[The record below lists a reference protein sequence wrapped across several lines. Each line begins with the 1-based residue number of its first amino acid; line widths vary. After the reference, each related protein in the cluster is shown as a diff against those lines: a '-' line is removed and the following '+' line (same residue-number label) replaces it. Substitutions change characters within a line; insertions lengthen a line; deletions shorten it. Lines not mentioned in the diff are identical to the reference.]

1 VSNQG
6 GAPEILPELSKS
18 ATRLK
23 REKLERVPWD
33 HSGRH
38 PGSPF
43 FTRLLNIM
51 FEFGNRFIFRE
62 SENDKLPSTEG
73 GVIYVSTHI
82 NGLVDPMVITRVQ
95 DKRVISLGRHDLM
108 TRPIIGW
115 WARKFGSQPVL
126 RRAEIEAG
134 IVDAEFAK
142 MINQRGM
149 LTVSSCLAA
158 GHSAVVMPEGKSH
171 QDSRLHALRTGSPRS
186 ALAAAG
192 IAFQRNQSPPV
203 IQTVGL
209 HWRTHYLVR
218 TDCYVE
224 FGPTIQVPQTYD
236 LASRELLCSGTWV
249 EPSKEATIS
258 LRDEMFDKLSPLT
271 PEVSDWETYRAWK
284 LIANMQANK
293 AGKPIKKLSEE
304 IHETRKVRE
313 RLGEVETPLIE
324 SAKAAADIL
333 NDNNL
338 YSNAI
343 GPNNL
348 LKEATITELIRGLFG
363 LIMMLCSSL
372 VAIPANIIQTTLAW
386 ILAGSSDE
394 GLDSRT
400 TYFML
405 AGMFSP
411 ILFWWIPI
419 SVLIAT
425 TSDGIITLEDFL
437 NPIAAFLLIYISSII
452 FVYGYDLWTDFI
464 TSFRRRKLSKSPTG
478 QRLNNLL
485 ESIDLQLVALK

>member
-1 VSNQG
+1 MSDQAE
-6 GAPEILPELSKS
+6 APEILPELSKS

-33 HSGRH
+33 HSGKH
-38 PGSPF
+38 PGNRF
-43 FTRLLNIM
+43 FTWLLDLM
-51 FEFGNRFIFRE
+51 FEYGNRFIFRR
-62 SENDKLPSTEG
+62 SENDQLPVTKG

-126 RRAEIEAG
+126 RKAEIEAG
-134 IVDAEFAK
+134 IVDAEYAK
-142 MINQRGM
+142 KINQRGM

-171 QDSRLHALRTGSPRS
+171 QDSQLHALRTGSPRS

-192 IAFQRNQSPPV
+192 IAFQRDQPLPV

-224 FGPTIQVPQTYD
+224 FGPTIEVPQTYD
-236 LASRELLCSGTWV
+236 VSSRESLSSGIWV
-249 EPSKEATIS
+249 EPSHEATIS
-258 LRDEMFDKLSPLT
+258 LRDEMFEKLSPLT
-271 PEVSDWETYRAWK
+271 PEAPDWETYRAWK
-284 LIANMQANK
+284 LIANMQSNK
-293 AGKPIKKLSEE
+293 AGKSINKLSEE

-313 RLGEVETPLIE
+313 RFSGVDNSLID
-324 SAKAAADIL
+324 SAKTAAKIL
-333 NDNNL
+333 NNNNL
-338 YSNAI
+338 YANAI
-343 GPNNL
+343 GPHNR
-348 LKEATITELIRGLFG
+348 LKTSSASEFTLGFLGLMMMIFSG
-363 LIMMLCSSL
+363 LI
-372 VAIPANIIQTTLAW
+372 AIPANLIQTTLAW
-386 ILAGSSDE
+386 ILANNSDE

-405 AGMFSP
+405 AGLFSP
-411 ILFWWIPI
+411 ILFWWFPI
-419 SVLIAT
+419 LIT
-425 TSDGIITLEDFL
+425 IILTSDGIITMDDFL
-437 NPIAAFLLIYISSII
+437 LPILLFLLIHICSMI
-452 FVYGYDLWTDFI
+452 FIYGYDFWTDFM
-464 TSFRRRKLSKSPTG
+464 TSLRRRKLTNSSAGKE
-478 QRLNNLL
+478 LNNLL